1 MYCFTGRLRIF
12 YRFLDIFTVAE
23 YMIND
28 KELNFA
34 SSGQDAIW
42 YKWRQSRN
50 LNKTNKMLTKQNTQK
65 HRSLKTGKRK
75 NKN

>member
-1 MYCFTGRLRIF
+1 MYYVTGRLIIS

-34 SSGQDAIW
+34 SSEQDDAK
-42 YKWRQSRN
+42 YKWM
-50 LNKTNKMLTKQNTQK
+50 TMQNINEDK
-65 HRSLKTGKRK
+65 EI
-75 NKN
+75 